1 LKKQSSYT
9 DGRINDDEIL
19 KKVVPHNP
27 TPAHPSTQ
35 NVKIEEEIKVPPKT
49 DSASIR
55 PSSDP
60 KQHVP

>member
-49 DSASIR
+49 DSAYIR
-55 PSSDP
+55 PSSDT